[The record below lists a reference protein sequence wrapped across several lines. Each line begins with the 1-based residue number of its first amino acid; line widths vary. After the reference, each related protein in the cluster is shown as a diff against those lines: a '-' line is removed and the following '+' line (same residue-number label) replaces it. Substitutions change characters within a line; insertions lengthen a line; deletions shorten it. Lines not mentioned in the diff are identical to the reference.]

1 MKKEIMRLTETMS
14 FIVNLGV
21 LLVLFMALIAL
32 YIMTASLS
40 LPLTGE
46 SLLKY
51 SIFFISILFVV
62 NGGLLFVRAV
72 SFVFNKDSIA
82 NSKQYLITLLI
93 QALCQIILA
102 GVLIWIEF
110 LL

>member
-1 MKKEIMRLTETMS
+1 MKKEIMRLTKTMS
-14 FIVNLGV
+14 FIVNLV
-21 LLVLFMALIAL
+21 VFLALFMALITL
-32 YIMTASLS
+32 YIMTAS

-46 SLLKY
+46 SLLEY

-62 NGGLLFVRAV
+62 NGGLLFVRGV
-72 SFVFNKDSIA
+72 PFVFNKGSID
-82 NSKQYLITLLI
+82 NSEQYLITLLI
-93 QALCQIILA
+93 QALCQIILT

>member
-1 MKKEIMRLTETMS
+1 MKKEIMRLTKTMS
-14 FIVNLGV
+14 FIFNLVV
-21 LLVLFMALIAL
+21 LLALFMALIAL
-32 YIMTASLS
+32 YIMTAS

-51 SIFFISILFVV
+51 SIFFMSILFVV
-62 NGGLLFVRAV
+62 NGGLLFVRGIP
-72 SFVFNKDSIA
+72 FVFNKDSIA
-82 NSKQYLITLLI
+82 NPKQYLITLLI

>member
-1 MKKEIMRLTETMS
+1 MKKEIMRLTKTMS
-14 FIVNLGV
+14 FIVNLVV
-21 LLVLFMALIAL
+21 LLALFMALIVL
-32 YIMTASLS
+32 YIMTASL
-40 LPLTGE
+40 PLTGE
-46 SLLKY
+46 NLLKY
-51 SIFFISILFVV
+51 SIFFISILFVA
-62 NGGLLFVRAV
+62 NGGLLFVRGV
-72 SFVFNKDSIA
+72 SFVFNKDSST